1 MARNTTSLLLSS
13 MEDLIV
19 ELFVIRTSAV
29 VNRGRKDAISSAFLS
44 IILLPQQKWL
54 PFITRP
60 FLSFPNFLNT

>member
-1 MARNTTSLLLSS
+1 MARNTTSLLISS

-19 ELFVIRTSAV
+19 ELFVFRTSAV

-44 IILLPQQKWL
+44 IILLPQQTQQKWL

-60 FLSFPNFLNT
+60 FLSFPN